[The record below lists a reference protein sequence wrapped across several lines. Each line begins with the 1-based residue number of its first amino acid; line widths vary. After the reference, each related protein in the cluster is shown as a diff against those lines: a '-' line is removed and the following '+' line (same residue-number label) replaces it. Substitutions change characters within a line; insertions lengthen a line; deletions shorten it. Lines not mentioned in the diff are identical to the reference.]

1 MMAISEQAKMEAIAV
16 VVAAVCWTM
25 IRRFGAPAQGEA
37 AREERPF
44 SRNACTQLRTG
55 NAKMQPTTTNACARS
70 SSRTGYTQL
79 TVCTP
84 ARAPDMT
91 CWTIPHLGV
100 AYIYTR
106 CSVAINVAHFR
117 MIRRLAVPKRRTEHA
132 EDEMISYAY
141 EYKSQCNRDRPP
153 YQIVI
158 RHHARGLAGSCTC
171 PFYATSAAAATSEWV
186 GRTWCKHIA
195 AVTLLLVDPV
205 TQVGLEQ

>member
-1 MMAISEQAKMEAIAV
+1 MEAVAV
-16 VVAAVCWTM
+16 VVAAVWWTM
-25 IRRFGAPAQGEA
+25 IRRFGARAQGEA
-37 AREERPF
+37 AREER
-44 SRNACTQLRTG
+44 SVSSKACTQLRTG
-55 NAKMQPTTTNACARS
+55 NANRQPTTTNACARPS
-70 SSRTGYTQL
+70 SSTGYAQ
-79 TVCTP
+79 VSVSTP

-91 CWTIPHLGV
+91 CWIIPHLGV

-117 MIRRLAVPKRRTEHA
+117 MIRRLAVPKQRTEHA

-141 EYKSQCNRDRPP
+141 EYQSQCNRDRPP

-171 PFYATSAAAATSEWV
+171 PFYATSEAAATSEWV

-205 TQVGLEQ
+205 TQVSLEQ